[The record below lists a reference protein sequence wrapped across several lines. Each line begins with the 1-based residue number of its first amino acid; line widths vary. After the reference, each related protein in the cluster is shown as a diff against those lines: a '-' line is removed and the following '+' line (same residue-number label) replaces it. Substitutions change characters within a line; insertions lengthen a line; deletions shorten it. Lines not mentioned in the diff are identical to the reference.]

1 MCSFEREH
9 AAAGSASLQPRQFS
23 SHSRASARGAALVAD
38 QYPRQTRE
46 DRREARHPC
55 SLHHLPDGRGSS
67 APRPVPPYPRQHR
80 GSAVSSTDPMLT
92 ASSEPCI
99 GTDGR
104 VAPGPRENHAFC
116 AGRADL
122 LSDWS
127 VKERL
132 KVLARKNPVAQCR
145 PTRQSCPQ
153 STFSWRP
160 SGKCRYEAPQPFLG
174 INPGIYK
181 MRKMI
186 VWAWNF
192 IFNAE
197 VSPLRYI
204 QDKAMRHY
212 VLQALGFMW
221 AVSFS
226 VAIGSYTILA
236 ANIIGHVVL
245 IGAAAITAATYATAK
260 VRPLTFGRIKNGE
273 PE

>member
-1 MCSFEREH
+1 
-9 AAAGSASLQPRQFS
+9 
-23 SHSRASARGAALVAD
+23 
-38 QYPRQTRE
+38 
-46 DRREARHPC
+46 
-55 SLHHLPDGRGSS
+55 
-67 APRPVPPYPRQHR
+67 
-80 GSAVSSTDPMLT
+80 
-92 ASSEPCI
+92 
-99 GTDGR
+99 
-104 VAPGPRENHAFC
+104 
-116 AGRADL
+116 
-122 LSDWS
+122 
-127 VKERL
+127 
-132 KVLARKNPVAQCR
+132 
-145 PTRQSCPQ
+145 
-153 STFSWRP
+153 
-160 SGKCRYEAPQPFLG
+160 
-174 INPGIYK
+174 

-192 IFNAE
+192 IFNSE